1 MIFSYLSPHFYTHNV
16 KIVLITERTD
26 VGIHQR
32 QKISSESLKG
42 LPVLH
47 CSVKTPKNL
56 ILGHI

>member
-47 CSVKTPKNL
+47 CSAEVM
-56 ILGHI
+56 HIDF